1 MVRNKIT
8 GLILTLIF
16 FAACG
21 PKEKSSAVEEISD
34 SPLEV
39 AVSDLSPYLLS
50 ISEAENAANIDS
62 YVFIDLRKKEAFQTG
77 HIPGAR
83 SVWRPDIQNL
93 DLPYGGMRATK
104 ESLAELMGKLGIS
117 SEKKI
122 VIYDEKGNVDAAR
135 LWWMLQLYGHEES
148 YLFNGGLTTWKNA
161 SLPLEMTDPVY
172 SAAVFEFTGEGKSD
186 WIAEKEEVLEFSR
199 EKAGVLLDTRS
210 EKEFTGEEMKNGAF
224 RAGHIPGAQ
233 WIDYVYAIQYDGNQ
247 EFLGLDELTQVYA
260 SLGESKDT
268 PIIVY
273 CQSGVRS
280 AHTTFVLRELLGY
293 RNVKNYDGSWI
304 EWSYFN
310 ELPIA
315 AVSKETVQ

>member
-1 MVRNKIT
+1 MVRNRII
-8 GLILTLIF
+8 GIVLILIVF
-16 FAACG
+16 GACG
-21 PKEKSSAVEEISD
+21 PKENSSAVEEISD
-34 SPLEV
+34 SPMEV

-117 SEKKI
+117 TEKKI

-135 LWWMLQLYGHEES
+135 LWWMLQLYGHEDS
-148 YLFNGGLTTWKNA
+148 YLFNGGLSAWKNA
-161 SLPLEMTDPVY
+161 SLPLDTAD
-172 SAAVFEFTGEGKSD
+172 SNHATTLFEFTGEGKQD
-186 WIAEKEEVLEFSR
+186 WLANKEEVLDFSQSNS
-199 EKAGVLLDTRS
+199 GVLLDTRS
-210 EKEFTGEEMKNGAF
+210 EKEFTGEEMKSGAF
-224 RAGHIPGAQ
+224 RSGHIPGAK
-233 WIDYVYAIQYDGNQ
+233 WIDYIYAIRYNSDQ
-247 EFLGLDELTQVYA
+247 EFLTLEELTEVYTSMGA
-260 SLGESKDT
+260 SKDT

-280 AHTTFVLRELLGY
+280 AHTTFVLRELLGFE
-293 RNVKNYDGSWI
+293 NVKNYDGSWI

-315 AVSKETVQ
+315 VVSKDETP